1 MAEMRKKV
9 PETCDD
15 ASVLDIQS
23 HGAEGSL
30 EGNSDAS
37 VWRSIV
43 TWGVVVFSFALAYGQ
58 FPLYKGNYNTYLLHG
73 FALAGRGQLAHDWL
87 ARTLDPFPVF
97 SALIA
102 MPAALDWRWFFYV
115 GHGVLLGVYLYAAV
129 HIVKGVSGERRPT
142 STPLLACVIAL
153 PQVWAGRDAVSYAF
167 SGDWGWCLQA
177 GVAGQYIVGHMF
189 QPSLFGVLCVAS
201 LAAFANRR
209 DGIALVVAAAAV
221 LMHFSYLITV
231 LGLISGYSLTRWR
244 EMRDARAALRYFACG
259 LILCVTVSLP
269 TLRFLPTDAGTSAE
283 AARVLTDVR
292 LPHHALPERWLS
304 HPCLLW
310 VQCPLVVGGAIVAW
324 RTRLRWAFSMLLAL
338 GGGLLVTQILTDSR
352 QLALL
357 FPWRVSAT
365 LVPVAFSLV
374 AGALSRRLW
383 ARRTSRYA
391 VAFGVA
397 VAILAAGH
405 GYSHTLDELE
415 AYHQDPSVALL
426 SAASKMATPETLF
439 VIPTNMERFRLETG
453 APVFVDYKAHPYE
466 DVEVIEWDERLSLAK
481 ELDAEDPLQ
490 ACAAATRLHER
501 YRATHFVRPTDSRL
515 VCANLGTVFE
525 DANFLIQRWM

>member
-1 MAEMRKKV
+1 MAEMRESSPK
-9 PETCDD
+9 
-15 ASVLDIQS
+15 
-23 HGAEGSL
+23 
-30 EGNSDAS
+30 GNSDAPP
-37 VWRSIV
+37 WCSIV
-43 TWGVVVFSFALAYGQ
+43 TWSVVTVSFAFAYGQ

-73 FALAGRGQLAHDWL
+73 FAWARRGLLAHDWL

-102 MPAALDWRWFFYV
+102 IPAALDWRWFFYV

-129 HIVKGVSGERRPT
+129 HIVKGVSGVQRPT
-142 STPLLACVIAL
+142 STPLLAFVIAL

-167 SGDWGWCLQA
+167 NGDWAWCLQA
-177 GVAGQYIVGHMF
+177 GVAGQYVVGHMF

-209 DGIALVVAAAAV
+209 DRTALVVAAAAV

-244 EMRDARAALRYFACG
+244 EMSDTRAALRYFAYG

-269 TLRFLPTDAGTSAE
+269 TLRFLPTDAATSAE
-283 AARVLTDVR
+283 AARILTDVR

-304 HPCLLW
+304 QPCLLW
-310 VQCPLVVGGAIVAW
+310 VQCPLVVLGVMVAW
-324 RTRLRWAFSMLLAL
+324 RTRLRWAVLMLLAL
-338 GGGLLVTQILTDSR
+338 GAGLLVTQILTDSR

-357 FPWRVSAT
+357 FPWRISAT

-374 AGALSRRLW
+374 VGALSRPLW
-383 ARRTSRYA
+383 ARPPSRYA

-397 VAILAAGH
+397 VAVLSAGH
-405 GYSHTLDELE
+405 GYSHTLDELK
-415 AYHQDPSVALL
+415 AYDRDPSVAML
-426 SAASKMATPETLF
+426 SAARAMATPETLF
-439 VIPTNMERFRLETG
+439 AIPTNMERFRLETG
-453 APVFVDYKAHPYE
+453 ARVFIDYKAHPYQ
-466 DVEVIEWDERLSLAK
+466 DVEVIEWDARLSLAD
-481 ELDAEDPLQ
+481 ELDGEDPLQ

-501 YRATHFVRPTDSRL
+501 YSVTHFVRPTDSGL
-515 VCANLGTVFE
+515 VCAHLVTVFE
-525 DANFLIQRWM
+525 DANFLIQQWL